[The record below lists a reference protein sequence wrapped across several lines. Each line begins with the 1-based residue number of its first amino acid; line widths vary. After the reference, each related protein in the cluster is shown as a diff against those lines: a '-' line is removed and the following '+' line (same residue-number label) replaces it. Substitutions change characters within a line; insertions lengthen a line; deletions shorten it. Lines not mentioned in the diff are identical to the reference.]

1 MHENDRL
8 ALSELGTSL
17 IGDALERLDA
27 INGLTRY
34 DGWGGCMV
42 GPALTV
48 KTREGDNLA
57 ILRAIELAQPG
68 DVLLVDGAG
77 SLCRGIVG
85 DLARAFAMSRGI
97 VGFLIEGAIRDV
109 AVFRTAEPFSCF
121 ARGVSPNG
129 PFKDGPGRI
138 NVPIAIGGQVV
149 LPGDI
154 VVADDDGVVSFASS
168 RVREVITTGRE
179 RLAGEIA
186 IRAQIGSGA
195 AEQPWLTAL
204 MATSGT
210 KIS

>member
-1 MHENDRL
+1 MHEDDRL

-17 IGDALERLDA
+17 IGDALERLDS

-57 ILRAIELAQPG
+57 LLRAIDLARPG

-77 SLCRGIVG
+77 SSCRGIVG

-97 VGFLIEGAIRDV
+97 VGFLIDGAIRDV
-109 AVFRTAEPFSCF
+109 AVFRTAEPFGCF

-154 VVADDDGVVSFASS
+154 VVADDDGAVSFASS
-168 RVREVITTGRE
+168 RTREVITLARD
-179 RLAGEIA
+179 RLASEDA

-195 AEQPWLTAL
+195 VEQSWLIAM
-204 MATSGT
+204 MANSGT
-210 KIS
+210 RIT